1 MPDGM
6 LACLLFVVALL
17 SSVRFS
23 SFSFFLSVFFSLPCL
38 AFAPR
43 AFGFFGSVLPFITSK
58 WIITGEMEGHFTL
71 IGWSLVRLKD
81 LIGWPSKQRFLAF

>member
-6 LACLLFVVALL
+6 LACLLLFRCRFAFSL
-17 SSVRFS
+17 SFFF
-23 SFSFFLSVFFSLPCL
+23 FSFLSLVFFSLL
-38 AFAPR
+38 ASAPR
-43 AFGFFGSVLPFITSK
+43 AFGLFGSVWLFITSR
-58 WIITGEMEGHFTL
+58 WIITGEMEGHFAL